1 MLYQL
6 ESERYEMRAIIFC
19 FISFLSIQGGFASPA
34 HDTLPDSV
42 KRPTKSKSVSD
53 STGRFVHINR
63 IFIVGN
69 RITKDQI
76 VLRELSLKSGDTIY
90 STELPIILDLDK
102 KRLINTRLFNTV
114 EIRML
119 EFLNDQVDLLIDIN
133 ERWYTFPAPIFELAD
148 RNFNEWW
155 QTYDHDFKRVN
166 YGLRLY
172 QFNMR
177 GRNETLRLTAQFGF
191 QRRFELSY
199 RFPYIDRKQKHGLI
213 IDFDFS
219 ETKNLADSTVD
230 HKLRY
235 LKTDDILRIT
245 RGGGLT
251 YTYRKSFYTSHAL
264 KIEYRS
270 STINDTVATH
280 NPNYFGEGKTTQ
292 QFGSISYQ
300 ITSDHRDYVGYP
312 LTGYF
317 LTMGISKI
325 GITSRDDVNKLEL
338 NTTFAG
344 FVNLKKNFF
353 LSNNTIVYWSTPRDL
368 AYANFSALGYRKQ
381 LVRGYEIYV
390 IEGPYY
396 LLNKT
401 TFKKRIFSRAY
412 TLSAMPIRQFRYIPL
427 SIILKSYADVGY
439 VRNYP
444 NYEVSSRLAN
454 KLLTGVGA
462 GVDIVASYD
471 AVFRFEYTF
480 NGEGER
486 GFFFHIKKEF

>member
-1 MLYQL
+1 
-6 ESERYEMRAIIFC
+6 MRAVIFC
-19 FISFLSIQGGFASPA
+19 FICFLFIRGAFAAPEGYA
-34 HDTLPDSV
+34 LPDSV
-42 KRPTKSKSVSD
+42 KRLSKNKMLSD

-63 IFIVGN
+63 ILIVGN
-69 RITKDQI
+69 KITRDQI
-76 VLRELSLKSGDTIY
+76 VLRELTLKTGDIVY

-102 KRLINTRLFNTV
+102 KKLINTRLFNTV
-114 EIRML
+114 EIRTL
-119 EFLNDQVDLLIDIN
+119 EFQDDQIDLLIDIN

-155 QTYDHDFKRVN
+155 QNYDHDFKRVN

-177 GRNETLRLTAQFGF
+177 GRNETLRLTAQLGF
-191 QRRFELSY
+191 QRRFEISY
-199 RFPYIDRKQKHGLI
+199 RFPYIDKKQKHGLI

-219 ETKNLADSTVD
+219 EAKNLAFRTFD
-230 HKLRY
+230 HKLEF
-235 LKTDDILRIT
+235 LKSEDILKIT

-251 YTYRKSFYTSHAL
+251 YTYRKSFYSSHAL

-270 STINDTVATH
+270 STISDTILTL
-280 NPNYFGEGKTTQ
+280 NSNYFGEDKKAQ
-292 QFGSISYQ
+292 QFGIISYQ
-300 ITSDHRDYVGYP
+300 FTSDHRDYVGYP
-312 LTGYF
+312 LTGYY
-317 LTMGISKI
+317 LTMGVAKLGISN
-325 GITSRDDVNKLEL
+325 SDDVHKLDL
-338 NTTFAG
+338 NATFAE
-344 FVNLKKNFF
+344 FISLKKNFF
-353 LSNNTIVYWSTPRDL
+353 LSNNSIAYWSTPREL
-368 AYANFSALGYRKQ
+368 PYSSYGALGYRKQ

-412 TLSAMPIRQFRYIPL
+412 NLNLMPIRQFRYIPL
-427 SIILKSYADVGY
+427 SIFLKSYADVGY

-444 NYEVSSRLAN
+444 DYEISKRLTN
-454 KLLTGVGA
+454 KLITGVGA
-462 GVDIVASYD
+462 GIDIVASYD